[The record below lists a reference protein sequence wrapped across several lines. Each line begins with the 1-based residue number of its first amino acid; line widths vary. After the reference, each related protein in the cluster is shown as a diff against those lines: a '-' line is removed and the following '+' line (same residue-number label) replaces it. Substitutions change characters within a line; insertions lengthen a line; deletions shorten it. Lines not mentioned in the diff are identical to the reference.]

1 MKMKKNITNLL
12 WIIVL
17 TTIALSA
24 CGSQNPEEL
33 LGEKIWELT
42 SMGPENNPIP
52 ILLNSKVTLQFNFDE
67 TQISGKAS
75 CNNYFAGFEIDEDEI
90 KISAAG
96 STMMYCEPEELMAQ
110 ENAFLMALGEAHHF
124 TIQNGELTIQ
134 FGNNQVLLFK

>member
-1 MKMKKNITNLL
+1 MKKNITNLL

-52 ILLNSKVTLQFNFDE
+52 ILLNSKVR
-67 TQISGKAS
+67 IPVKVSSKSGS
-75 CNNYFAGFEIDEDEI
+75 WY
-90 KISAAG
+90 
-96 STMMYCEPEELMAQ
+96 PP
-110 ENAFLMALGEAHHF
+110 
-124 TIQNGELTIQ
+124 
-134 FGNNQVLLFK
+134 